1 MQVSRSLRRGGAA
14 LAVVLLTSVLS
25 ACNPDRVYTYRIA
38 TRGPV
43 TADLGHFGRHVAS
56 TLNDPRGW
64 SLGGAIS
71 FRQTTGPADLTI
83 WLSTAAQ
90 VPSFASYCSSQ
101 WSCRVGPN
109 VVINQ
114 DRWLHA
120 SPRWPYGVDLYQH
133 YVVNHEV
140 GHWLGLGHR
149 TCGGSAGT
157 RSPVMVQQSKGGAA
171 LGACRFN
178 VWPTPDELQAVAR
191 GRGIAVRP
199 SGLPTPD
206 DPFGRIDHVRVT
218 RDAAGTP
225 RKVQLIGWALDG
237 DTTRPL
243 LVSVRV
249 DGRPVT
255 VASAGVR
262 RTDVEKA
269 YPRYGPNRGYDVTI
283 DVPPTA
289 QVVCVEAHGV
299 GAGSWGASLGCR
311 VVK

>member
-1 MQVSRSLRRGGAA
+1 MRVGRSLRRGGVV
-14 LAVVLLTSVLS
+14 LAVALLTSVLS

-43 TADLGHFGRHVAS
+43 TADVGHFGRHVAS
-56 TLNDPRGW
+56 TLSDPRGW

-71 FRQTTGPADLTI
+71 FRQTTGAADFTI

-90 VPSFASYCSSQ
+90 LPSFSSRCSSQ

-114 DRWLHA
+114 DRWLHG
-120 SPRWPYGVDLYQH
+120 SPHWPYGVDTYQH

-149 TCGGSAGT
+149 SCRGGAGV
-157 RSPVMVQQSKGGAA
+157 RAPVMVQQSKGGAA

-178 VWPTPDELQAVAR
+178 VWPTPDELGAVASA
-191 GRGIAVRP
+191 RGIGVRP
-199 SGLPTPD
+199 SGIPSPD
-206 DPFGRIDHVRVT
+206 DPFGRIDHTRVT
-218 RDAAGTP
+218 RDGAGKP
-225 RKVQLIGWALDG
+225 RRVQLIGWAIDG

-243 LVSVRV
+243 AVSVHV
-249 DGRPVT
+249 DGRPAT
-255 VASAGVR
+255 IASAGLR
-262 RTDVEKA
+262 RTDVAKT
-269 YPRYGPNRGYDVTI
+269 YPRYGTARGYDVTV
-283 DVPPTA
+283 DVPPSA
-289 QVVCVEAHGV
+289 RVVCVDAHGV
-299 GAGSWGASLGCR
+299 GSGNWTASLGCR